1 MIWNNGNLTDNP
13 NILSVYDKVNLGMS
27 VFTTLLVIG
36 KIPLWLG
43 EHLDR
48 LYRHARVMK
57 LDIPYEKA
65 ELEKAVMDLI
75 AAKNCTDE
83 KFFYIRIQVSAGE
96 GARGIEYPDNANT
109 IMTIGPARHPD
120 INMPLRV
127 RIETEGRIDSA
138 NPLYKIKSGNYGLQ
152 AMARH
157 TAKELNC
164 DDAILL
170 NEKGHVV
177 CGTTSNIVIEK
188 NGALHTPP
196 LEDGVMDGIMR
207 SKLIRFL
214 ECREAPLT
222 TDDLKSADHIW
233 LVNSMGI
240 RSVRS
245 LDGAER
251 PVKDINLH
259 KLGVSF

>member
-1 MIWNNGNLTDNP
+1 MIWNNGTLTDNP

-36 KIPLWLG
+36 KNPLWLG

-48 LYRHARVMK
+48 LYRHAHVMK
-57 LDIPYEKA
+57 LEIPYEKA

-75 AAKNCTDE
+75 DAKKCTDE

-96 GARGIEYPDNANT
+96 GARGIEYPENANT
-109 IMTIGPARHPD
+109 IMTIGPAQHPD

-127 RIETEGRIDSA
+127 RIETDGRTDST

-152 AMARH
+152 AIARY
-157 TAKELNC
+157 TAKKLNC

-177 CGTTSNIVIEK
+177 CGTTSNVVIEK
-188 NGALHTPP
+188 DDALLTPP
-196 LEDGVMDGIMR
+196 LEDGAMDGIMR
-207 SKLIRFL
+207 AKLMEHL
-214 ECREAPLT
+214 KCRENSITP
-222 TDDLKSADHIW
+222 DDLKAADHIW

-245 LDGAER
+245 LDGTER

>member
-1 MIWNNGNLTDNP
+1 MIWNNGTLTDNP

-36 KIPLWLG
+36 KKPLWL
-43 EHLDR
+43 EDHLDR
-48 LYRHARVMK
+48 LYRHAHVMK
-57 LDIPYEKA
+57 LDIPYERA
-65 ELEKAVMDLI
+65 ELEKAVMGLI
-75 AAKNCTDE
+75 SAQQCTDE

-96 GARGIEYPDNANT
+96 GARGIEYPENTNT
-109 IMTIGPARHPD
+109 IMTIGPAQHPD

-152 AMARH
+152 AIARH
-157 TAKELNC
+157 TAKQLNC

-170 NEKGHVV
+170 NENGLVAS
-177 CGTTSNIVIEK
+177 GTTSNVVIEK
-188 NGALHTPP
+188 DGAMLTPP

-207 SKLIRFL
+207 AKLMQHL
-214 ECREAPLT
+214 KCREKSMTA
-222 TDDLKSADHIW
+222 DDLKAADHIW

-245 LDGAER
+245 LDGVER